1 LNDMAIRANKDTLLA
16 IWVLAKLGWSS
27 RRIARLILP
36 TSHHTI
42 SDYYSEAC
50 ELIDAGELPITAK
63 DGKRLRITSVGKSS
77 DVEYIEGKVN
87 HGNCGGGRRA
97 KPHIEDDEDW
107 KYKVYN
113 QT

>member
-1 LNDMAIRANKDTLLA
+1 MANKDTLLA
-16 IWVLAKLGWSS
+16 IWALKKLGWPD

-36 TSHHTI
+36 RSHHTI
-42 SDYYSEAC
+42 SACYEMAC
-50 ELIDAGELPITAK
+50 ELMEAGELPITAK

-77 DVEYIEGKVN
+77 DVEYIEGKAN
-87 HGNCGGGRRA
+87 HSNCGGGRRV

-107 KYKVYN
+107 KYRTYS